1 MIALIACVLFIV
13 GTGALV
19 VLAFVLGG
27 QMEREFDEYN
37 RERVTVLSAAGCDDE
52 LVREQLRAFRR
63 VLE

>member
-27 QMEREFDEYN
+27 QMEQEFDEYN
-37 RERVTVLSAAGCDDE
+37 ARCAHGLDLPRRNGQLW
-52 LVREQLRAFRR
+52 REQGEAFGRE
-63 VLE
+63 LE